1 MIKKGGPIPLRPDLS
16 AEAEISNATV
26 KIILQV
32 ADRLKLGQTVEP
44 EGFDCVTVFFSD
56 VVKFTQL
63 AARCSAF
70 QVVSLLNDLYGGFDS
85 IIEELCVYKVESIG
99 DGYLCV
105 SGLPTRNGYTHIKE
119 IADLSLSFMDF
130 ADKFR
135 FSPLP
140 RERVQLRIGMN
151 TGPCVAG
158 VVGLSMPRYC
168 LFGDTVNTASR
179 MESNGKAGHIH
190 LSKEARDLL
199 NGKYPE
205 DYETQSRGEVIIKG
219 KGVMETFWLIGKK
232 GWNPPDP
239 DLKDGRSKSEK

>member
-1 MIKKGGPIPLRPDLS
+1 LAFQTPRTNNTFSKS
-16 AEAEISNATV
+16 SNFR
-26 KIILQV
+26 QV

-63 AARCSAF
+63 AAKCSPF

-85 IIEELCVYKVESIG
+85 IIEEHCVYKVESIG

-105 SGLPTRNGYTHIKE
+105 SGLPTRNGFTHIKE
-119 IADLSLSFMDF
+119 ISELSLSFMEF
-130 ADKFR
+130 VDKFR
-135 FSPLP
+135 ITSLP
-140 RERVQLRIGMN
+140 RERVQLRIGVN

-179 MESNGKAGHIH
+179 MESNGKPGHIH
-190 LSKEARDLL
+190 LSKDAHDLL
-199 NGKYPE
+199 AAKYHE
-205 DYETQSRGEVIIKG
+205 EYETRSRGDVIIK
-219 KGVMETFWLIGKK
+219 VNFLWC
-232 GWNPPDP
+232 
-239 DLKDGRSKSEK
+239 SEWEAT